1 MPLSLDNVCYVG
13 EDQVSVYV
21 SFLTYYNNEVGFNH
35 WVWVSP

>member
-21 SFLTYYNNEVGFNH
+21 SFLTWYNNEVGFNH